1 MNLRN
6 LGHDKWELL
15 FFITLSVT
23 TFLTISSLS
32 TTYAAPYYSGSVNL
46 GMHNQAEQI
55 PSCCL
60 YYQDSGLTTQFQ
72 VIDIFNK

>member
-1 MNLRN
+1 MNLQN

-32 TTYAAPYYSGSVNL
+32 TTYAAPYYPGSINL
-46 GMHNQAEQI
+46 GMNNQAEQI

-60 YYQDSGLTTQFQ
+60 YSQDSGLSTQFQ
-72 VIDIFNK
+72 LIGIFK